1 MLFPRARDTL
11 LGDKG
16 YSSQGQG
23 ILFPGTSDKPPSEIR
38 NNKSAN
44 IR

>member
-1 MLFPRARDTL
+1 MLFP
-11 LGDKG
+11 GKG
-16 YSSQGQG
+16 YSSQG
-23 ILFPGTSDKPPSEIR
+23 TRDKPPSEIR

>member
-1 MLFPRARDTL
+1 MLFPGQGIL
-11 LGDKG
+11 FPGQGILFP
-16 YSSQGQG
+16 GQG
-23 ILFPGTSDKPPSEIR
+23 ILFPGTREKPPSEIR